1 MAIRDWWDL
10 TWDIVD
16 DLERSVLHCVA
27 DHGGGMHIDDR
38 GGVFYFYLVQ
48 TLKEVFVHEKKN
60 EVFKMV
66 DTG

>member
-1 MAIRDWWDL
+1 
-10 TWDIVD
+10 
-16 DLERSVLHCVA
+16 
-27 DHGGGMHIDDR
+27 MHIDDR

-48 TLKEVFVHEKKN
+48 TLKEVLVHQKKN